1 MASGS
6 DLTADYHAK
15 SSQPLSTEQLC
26 TQTYMCVYEM
36 LVHMLYIMLMS
47 AESYTAEMKLH
58 EIEIKT
64 PMEIPL
70 YATLKQADHEKR
82 SSFAFNVV

>member
-6 DLTADYHAK
+6 DLTAAYHVK

-26 TQTYMCVYEM
+26 TQKTYKNPCVCVCVYEM

-47 AESYTAEMKLH
+47 TERNTVEMKLR
-58 EIEIKT
+58 EIEIKS

-70 YATLKQADHEKR
+70 
-82 SSFAFNVV
+82 